1 MGGYPKKIIQVIRA
15 WNHTQTVT
23 GWRLGIHHRIRNPN
37 SIFINKYT
45 AGQGLLSPDI
55 YLKIYLK
62 ILKYIEYKTQIN
74 PKGLPK
80 GIPASKNSLE
90 KQATVHFSLLFVI
103 PTAGQILNTL
113 VDFLNTGSLNS
124 SQDIH
129 GTNPIFDFAPWLVV
143 LTCFNHLEKYEFVNG
158 KDDIPYMKWNIKNS
172 MVPVTTNQ
180 HRCLSAWIPQRLAPP
195 KPAVGNW
202 GTVKSD
208 SGWGKNM
215 FQAPKAWYT
224 NCDPRCLRPKSKFSS
239 SIPCL
244 AVWCTALQV
253 GEAVGAHWTTKK
265 KGVNQDVSRKP
276 QAKPY
281 RENDP
286 FRSVQCKAVRQWLT
300 FSWTTK
306 ALWIFNIRHGS
317 FVCLCW

>member
-1 MGGYPKKIIQVIRA
+1 M
-15 WNHTQTVT
+15 T
-23 GWRLGIHHRIRNPN
+23 GWRLGIHHRISTQLDRDCWVLT
-37 SIFINKYT
+37 YT
-45 AGQGLLSPDI
+45 WR
-55 YLKIYLK
+55 YWN
-62 ILKYIEYKTQIN
+62 ILNLKTQIN

-90 KQATVHFSLLFVI
+90 KQATVHFSLLSVI
-103 PTAGQILNTL
+103 PTAGKYLIRWSIS
-113 VDFLNTGSLNS
+113 LNTGSLNS

-129 GTNPIFDFAPWLVV
+129 RTNPIFDFAPWLVV

-208 SGWGKNM
+208 SGWGKHV
-215 FQAPKAWYT
+215 PSTKGLIYPT
-224 NCDPRCLRPKSKFSS
+224 VTPGCLRLKSKFSS

-253 GEAVGAHWTTKK
+253 GRSSWSTLNYQEKRC
-265 KGVNQDVSRKP
+265 QSRCVKESTS
-276 QAKPY
+276 KTN

-306 ALWIFNIRHGS
+306 ALWILI
-317 FVCLCW
+317 